1 MNIRWKN
8 IDGYNYSISDH
19 GDLRNDKTGKIL
31 KERIDNKGYHKCDI
45 YNGQGKSKGF
55 LAHRLVAF
63 AFLESPKEG
72 QIQVNHKDGNP
83 LNNNYTNLE
92 WVTPK
97 ENTQHAV
104 KTGLFPFGETHHLS
118 KITDAQI
125 NEIRWIYKTGEY
137 FQYEIAKMFN
147 INQSEVSRYIGC
159 KRRGGRCA

>member
-1 MNIRWKN
+1 MEIRWKS
-8 IDGYNYSISDH
+8 IDGFNYSISDH

-45 YNGQGKSKGF
+45 YNGKGKPKGF

-63 AFLESPKEG
+63 AFLEPPQEG

-83 LNNNYTNLE
+83 LNNHYTNLE
-92 WVTPK
+92 WVTAK
-97 ENTQHAV
+97 ENSEHAV
-104 KTGLFPFGETHHLS
+104 KTGLFPRGETHHFS

-125 NEIRWIYKTGEY
+125 NEIRWMYNTGEY
-137 FQYEIAKMFN
+137 FQHEIAKMFK
-147 INQSEVSRYIGC
+147 INQSEVSRYLNG